1 VAAFKAALEH
11 PDCAVSPITRR
22 GLFHGPI
29 SRRDAVYGGCDNNGK
44 PKSLYLDT
52 LKTLTD
58 DKLADEA
65 ERKIWLSAV
74 TGTNRRSDCHWQT
87 SAIYDECERR
97 GEVHLFEKARDS
109 AIAQIRGS

>member
-1 VAAFKAALEH
+1 MQARKNDE
-11 PDCAVSPITRR
+11 DMK
-22 GLFHGPI
+22 G
-29 SRRDAVYGGCDNNGK
+29 VYEGYDNNGK

-52 LKTLTD
+52 LKTLSD

-74 TGTNRRSDCHWQT
+74 NATSRRSDFPWQT

-97 GEVHLFEKARDS
+97 GKVGLFEKARDS
-109 AIAQIRGS
+109 AIALIRGE